1 MGQTGGCP
9 GRGYS
14 GSRVLRPG
22 NPFCRT
28 GGHVPHLL
36 EIGSGTPTAESRE
49 LAEGRTV
56 IGRQPGCGIVIQD
69 SAASRHHA
77 AIDVSGPLA
86 TLVDLGSRNGTT
98 VNGLRIGAATPLF
111 PGDTIGIGA
120 LHIVYRG
127 VDAPAPGGDPGHTIT
142 AADDFHDTGNGGS
155 SIIGEIDV
163 PDASSGDAAAAL
175 GRALGASLSEKE
187 VLPKLLDGLLS
198 IFPKA
203 DRGFVFFRHRE
214 SGRWLRK
221 ETRFRGREEQGAP
234 KVSQSV
240 WESVVRSGKAVL
252 SSDLLG
258 DSRFDQA
265 QSIMASS
272 MRSVM
277 CVPIRRSDG
286 EIIGVVQLDTRESAS
301 AFSPRDL
308 SVLAGLA
315 SIVAKSVEH
324 AQAHDERVEQEKL
337 KRDLEIAHSVQ
348 QGLLPATPPTIAGY
362 DLFHHYAPALHVGG
376 DYFNYVPLSGGRMA
390 CVLADVSGK
399 GVSAALVMANLAGE
413 VRYRLASESDL
424 TRAVG
429 AINDAFCLNGW
440 DERFATFAVIVLDP
454 PAHRASIVNA
464 GHLPVYVRGPDGSVA
479 EIGPEQGGLP
489 LGMMPGWEYRQTD
502 VDVVPGTV
510 MTVFT
515 DGVSE
520 AMDVEDRIFGL
531 DRIGTALAAD
541 PTETAE
547 AIGRR
552 ILRDVERHA
561 VGQVQT
567 DDICLVCIGRPR

>member
-1 MGQTGGCP
+1 MALRLDIDTGNGAVEC
-9 GRGYS
+9 
-14 GSRVLRPG
+14 
-22 NPFCRT
+22 
-28 GGHVPHLL
+28 
-36 EIGSGTPTAESRE
+36 RE
-49 LAEGRTV
+49 LAPGRVV
-56 IGRQPGCGIVIQD
+56 IGRQPGCGIVILD
-69 SAASRHHA
+69 SAASRQHA
-77 AIDVSGPLA
+77 AIDVAGDTA
-86 TLVDLGSRNGTT
+86 TLTDLDSRNGTS
-98 VNGLRIGAATPLF
+98 VNAKRIDGPVVLAS
-111 PGDTIGIGA
+111 GDVIGIGSCR
-120 LHIVYRG
+120 LVYRG
-127 VDAPAPGGDPGHTIT
+127 ADSPPPPQPESQTLT
-142 AADDFHDTGNGGS
+142 AAEDFHDTGLGGS

-163 PDASSGDAAAAL
+163 PANASGEAAAAL
-175 GRALGASLSEKE
+175 GRALGDSLSEKE
-187 VLPKLLDGLLS
+187 VLPKLLDGLLD

-203 DRGFVFFRHRE
+203 DRGFVFFRHQE

-221 ETRFRGREEQGAP
+221 ETRFRGLPEPGAP

-286 EIIGVVQLDTRESAS
+286 GILGVVQLDTKESAA

-308 SVLAGLA
+308 AVLAGLA

-324 AQAHDERVEQEKL
+324 ALAHDERVEQVKL
-337 KRDLEIAHSVQ
+337 KRDLEIAHRVQ
-348 QGLLPATPPTIAGY
+348 QGLLPTSAPNVPGY
-362 DLFHHYAPALHVGG
+362 ELFHHYVPALHVGG
-376 DYFNYVPLSGGRMA
+376 DYFNYVPLPGGLLA

-413 VRYRLASESDL
+413 VRYRLASEPDL
-424 TRAVG
+424 TVAVG

-454 PAHRASIVNA
+454 ARHRARIVNA
-464 GHLPVYVRGPDGSVA
+464 GHLPVYVRGPDGAVV
-479 EIGPEQGGLP
+479 EVGPEQGGLP
-489 LGMMPGWEYRQTD
+489 LGMVPEWQYQQTE
-502 VDVVPGTV
+502 VEILPGTI

-531 DRIGTALAAD
+531 ERITEALAAD
-541 PTETAE
+541 PNESAE
-547 AIGRR
+547 QVSRR

-561 VGQVQT
+561 VGQMQT
-567 DDICLVCIGRPR
+567 DDICLVSIGRPR